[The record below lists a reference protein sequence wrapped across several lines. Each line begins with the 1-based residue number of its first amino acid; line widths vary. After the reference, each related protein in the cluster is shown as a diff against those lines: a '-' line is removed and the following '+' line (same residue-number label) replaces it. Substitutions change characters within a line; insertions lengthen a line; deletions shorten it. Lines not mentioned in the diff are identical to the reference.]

1 MAFSKQIEP
10 MPLILDDIL
19 VRFDEQRQK
28 EAIQFLASLGKK
40 EQIFLFTCSDATLHL
55 AEEVQKQL
63 SGETDTIHLFEI
75 EKGTIRGKEG
85 LC

>member
-40 EQIFLFTCSDATLHL
+40 EQIFLFTCSDATLEL

-63 SGETDTIHLFEI
+63 AGETDTIHLFEI
-75 EKGTIRGKEG
+75 EKGTIKE
-85 LC
+85 LASRL